1 MDFWSIELKHG
12 CFQGDTLEQTI
23 NKMIQYY
30 IEADEYPTQ
39 IQEIHGYS
47 DNEILHQVSQSE
59 INLIQEQIESA
70 IRNINNEIK
79 FDLSHQEQ
87 IRSEHFF
94 NLI

>member
-1 MDFWSIELKHG
+1 MDFWSIELRHG

-30 IEADEYPTQ
+30 IEADKCPTQ

-59 INLIQEQIESA
+59 INLIQEKIESA
-70 IRNINNEIK
+70 IKNINREIK
-79 FDLSHQEQ
+79 FELLYQEQ
-87 IRSEHFF
+87 IKSDYFL